1 MSIDSKI
8 RGEWDLE
15 VMECILLRW
24 FFFGFRGVIGELLI
38 EAGELQGGLATVKGA
53 GLGPFWKLRNPSL
66 HVIFIKT
73 YFSSSPTPL
82 FPSHVKTLLSY
93 KASHPK

>member
-8 RGEWDLE
+8 RGEWDLG

-38 EAGELQGGLATVKGA
+38 EAGELQGGLATVKG
-53 GLGPFWKLRNPSL
+53 LG
-66 HVIFIKT
+66 
-73 YFSSSPTPL
+73 
-82 FPSHVKTLLSY
+82 
-93 KASHPK
+93 